1 MRGRGYYTSPVGELM
16 ILSVGDAVTHVLFN
30 KDERK
35 EEVRTAVIEQCIG
48 ELDEY
53 FKKGRK
59 FFTVELKAEG
69 TEFQKRVWAELL
81 TIPFGKT
88 ISYEELALRLGDIKA
103 IRAAAVANS
112 VNPIAVII
120 PCHRVIGKNG
130 ELTGYAG
137 GLDNKQWLLFHEGSL
152 MKQLSLF

>member
-1 MRGRGYYTSPVGELM
+1 M
-16 ILSVGDAVTHVLFN
+16 ILSVDDAVTHVLFN

-35 EEVRTAVIEQCIG
+35 EEVRTAVIEQCIQ

-88 ISYEELALRLGDIKA
+88 ISYEELAVRLGDIKA
-103 IRAAAVANS
+103 IRAAGVANS

-137 GLDNKQWLLFHEGSL
+137 GLENKQWLLFHEGSL

>member
-16 ILSVGDAVTHVLFN
+16 ILSVDDAVTHVLFN

-35 EEVRTAVIEQCIG
+35 EEVRTAVIEQCIQ

-59 FFTVELKAEG
+59 FFSVELRAEG
-69 TEFQKRVWAELL
+69 TEFQKRVWTELL

-88 ISYEELALRLGDIKA
+88 ISYEELAVRLGDIRA
-103 IRAAAVANS
+103 IRAAGVANS

-137 GLDNKQWLLFHEGSL
+137 GLENKQWLLFHEGSL

>member
-1 MRGRGYYTSPVGELM
+1 MV
-16 ILSVGDAVTHVLFN
+16 LSVDDAVTHVLFN

-35 EEVRTAVIEQCIG
+35 EEVRTAVIEQCIQ

-69 TEFQKRVWAELL
+69 TEFQQRVWTELL

-88 ISYEELALRLGDIKA
+88 ISYEELAVRLGDIKA

-112 VNPIAVII
+112 VNPIAIII

>member
-1 MRGRGYYTSPVGELM
+1 MRGRGYYTSPIGELM
-16 ILSVGDAVTHVLFN
+16 ILSVDDAVTHVLFN
-30 KDERK
+30 NDERK
-35 EEVRTAVIEQCIG
+35 EEVRTAVIEQCIQ

-59 FFTVELKAEG
+59 FFTVNLKAEG
-69 TEFQKRVWAELL
+69 TEFQKKVWTELL
-81 TIPFGKT
+81 TIPFGTT
-88 ISYEELALRLGDIKA
+88 ISYEELAVRLGDIKA
-103 IRAAAVANS
+103 IRAAGVANS

>member
-16 ILSVGDAVTHVLFN
+16 ILSVDDAVTHVLFN

-35 EEVRTAVIEQCIG
+35 EEVRTAVIEQCIQ

-88 ISYEELALRLGDIKA
+88 ISYEELAVRLGDIKA
-103 IRAAAVANS
+103 IRAAGVANS

-137 GLDNKQWLLFHEGSL
+137 GLENKQWLLFHEGSL